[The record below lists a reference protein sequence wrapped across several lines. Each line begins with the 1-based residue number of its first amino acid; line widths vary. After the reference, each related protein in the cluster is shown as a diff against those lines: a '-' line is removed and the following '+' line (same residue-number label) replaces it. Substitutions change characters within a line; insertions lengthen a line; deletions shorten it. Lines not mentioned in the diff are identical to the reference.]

1 MKRTTF
7 EITSWMNTYMA
18 KILFC
23 VVKKRYGPKTG
34 CRVRDDPG
42 VLSPRVKFKSEVNEI
57 AENVKFDEKI
67 MWQYWHYKPW
77 RNRRVNAKIKRSQGL
92 NYRDWR
98 FKQFID

>member
-1 MKRTTF
+1 MLTDVMKRTTF

-67 MWQYWHYKPW
+67 M
-77 RNRRVNAKIKRSQGL
+77 
-92 NYRDWR
+92 
-98 FKQFID
+98 